1 MINHI
6 GDANEKVLSIIDRL
20 RAYARN
26 QTGWHNID
34 DVCDE
39 AADEIIR
46 LRAEVAARWLPI
58 ESAPK
63 DGTEILGGELYR
75 YLPYKPDGR
84 RQMRADGRWQ
94 RWNGTRYENCEAPSH
109 FQPLFAPPQPESAT

>member
-1 MINHI
+1 MTKLALKASEQ
-6 GDANEKVLSIIDRL
+6 ANEISQLKM
-20 RAYARN
+20 RN
-26 QTGWHNID
+26 AF
-34 DVCDE
+34 DE
-39 AADEIIR
+39 NSMAEQAAEITR